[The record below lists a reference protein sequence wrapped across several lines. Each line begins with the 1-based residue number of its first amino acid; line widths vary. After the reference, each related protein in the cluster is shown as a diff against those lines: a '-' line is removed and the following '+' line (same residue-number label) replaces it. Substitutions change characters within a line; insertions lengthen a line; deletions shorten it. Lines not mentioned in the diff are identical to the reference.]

1 MQGSKKRMIGGMIT
15 GGALLTV
22 LAVVGVLASKGSTPA
37 PQPFNLYSGG
47 WGTSWT
53 NNGYATNYA
62 MAGMPM
68 YVNLPLAVQMQPS
81 GKYVPQLAKS
91 WKIVGSQ
98 LQVMLQ
104 PGAKWQNG
112 APVTSQDVV
121 NSYMLGATV
130 GWPWPGVATGITA
143 PNKQEVVFQLRKY
156 IPGST
161 SPMSAQ
167 TALFSILQNYVFP
180 SSVYGK
186 FATAKLKSE
195 VGTYVRTLPTKAGA
209 APSNA
214 NSSAHNFM
222 IQAGQTLMAFNPS
235 TLVGDGP
242 FKLQGITTEQ
252 INLVRWPGYFGASK
266 IHVPQIIAWNDAS
279 NNAATTQMFAGKMD
293 YGWPGLTGGI
303 VNRWKATANHHYSA
317 IPTTAGEAFYFNN
330 QSYPLSLVKVRQALA
345 YLIDR
350 RSLTFANNGFMKD
363 IVNTYP
369 TGLPHGLRTIYL
381 GSTPAQMQKL
391 GFNDYAQNAAKAK
404 QILLS
409 LHFTNRNG
417 TWYTPKG
424 KPFTI
429 SVITPAG
436 WTGPQLAG
444 SNLASQLNAFGIK
457 TVASAV
463 EQPGYWSQLLQGN
476 FQMAWNWTGFFNA
489 FPIPS
494 LESSLVAQNYGVPN
508 AAASS
513 PTGATVGMG
522 FGPKVN
528 IPGIGYTNL
537 AESLTAA
544 GYVSDPAK
552 VRQLVLD
559 YAKLVNQYVPFLAYS
574 TKSSETY
581 WSSAHYTDWPPL
593 SNKTL
598 WDAAGSNPSG
608 ALLLMMME
616 GYVRPAE

>member
-1 MQGSKKRMIGGMIT
+1 MQISNKRMMRGMLA
-15 GGALLTV
+15 GGALLTA
-22 LAVVGVLASKGSTPA
+22 LAAVGVPGGAAAAAA

-53 NNGYATNYA
+53 NNGYAPNYS

-68 YVNLPLAVQMQPS
+68 YVDLPLAVQIQPS
-81 GKYVPQLAKS
+81 GQYVPQLAKS

-98 LQVMLQ
+98 LQIMLQ

-112 APVTSQDVV
+112 AAVTSQDVV

-161 SPMSAQ
+161 SLMSAQ

-195 VGTYVRTLPTKAGA
+195 VETYARTLPTKAGA
-209 APSNA
+209 TPSNA
-214 NSSAHNFM
+214 NSAAHNFM

-242 FKLQGITTEQ
+242 FKLQGITTAQ

-266 IHVPQIIAWNDAS
+266 IHVPQIIVWNDGS
-279 NNAATTQMFAGKMD
+279 NNTATTQMFAGKMD

-303 VNRWKATANHHYSA
+303 VNRWKATPNHHYTA
-317 IPTTAGEAFYFNN
+317 VPTTAGQAFYFNN

-345 YLIDR
+345 YLINR
-350 RSLTFANNGFMKD
+350 RSLTFANNGFMKNV
-363 IVNTYP
+363 VNTYQ
-369 TGLPHGLRTIYL
+369 TGLPHGLRMLYL
-381 GSTPAQMQKL
+381 GSTPAQMKKL
-391 GFNDYAQNAAKAK
+391 GFNDYAPNAVKAK

-417 TWYTPKG
+417 TWYTPQG

-429 SVITPAG
+429 SVISPAG
-436 WTGPQLAG
+436 WTGTQLAA
-444 SNLASQLNAFGIK
+444 SNLASQLSAFGIK
-457 TVASAV
+457 TSASAV
-463 EQPGYWSQLLQGN
+463 EQPGYWSQVLQGN
-476 FQMAWNWTGFFNA
+476 FQMAWNWTGFFNV

-494 LESSLVAQNYGVPN
+494 LQSTLLDQNYGVP
-508 AAASS
+508 
-513 PTGATVGMG
+513 GAGGSTPVGSTVGMG

-537 AESLTAA
+537 AESLMAA
-544 GYVSDPAK
+544 GYVSEPAK
-552 VRQLVLD
+552 VRQLVLA
-559 YAKLVNQYVPFLAYS
+559 YARLVNQNVPFLAYD
-574 TKSSETY
+574 TKASETY
-581 WSSAHYTDWPPL
+581 WSSATYTDWPPL

-598 WDAAGSNPSG
+598 WGAAGANPPG
-608 ALLLMMME
+608 ALLLMMMQ
-616 GYVRPAE
+616 GYIHPVG